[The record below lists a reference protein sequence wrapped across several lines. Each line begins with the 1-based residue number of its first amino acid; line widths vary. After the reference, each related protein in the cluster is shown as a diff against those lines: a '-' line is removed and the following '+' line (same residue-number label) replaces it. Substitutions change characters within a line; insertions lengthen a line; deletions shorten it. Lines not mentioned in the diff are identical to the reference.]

1 MKEDV
6 YDNGTYDEKT
16 DFAEKHLFSPMRQ
29 KLKEIAGPITGNVL
43 ELAVST
49 GKGLSLYEGQ
59 DCRVIGADFSA
70 PALKEA
76 TRKAAAK
83 KIEFKPMEADVECLI
98 DVPTESV
105 DTVVCQLGFCTF
117 YNPERV
123 MNEVDR
129 VLKPKG
135 RILLLEHVVPD
146 SVIMKLLLKLIGK
159 KAKQEFGCNVD
170 RQTLHMFGRRFTCCA
185 DTSKLGGFL
194 HASVFYKD
202 MYKQPGVEGI
212 VW

>member
-29 KLKEIAGPITGNVL
+29 KLKELAGPITGNVL

-59 DCRVIGADFSA
+59 DCKVIGADFSA

-76 TRKAAAK
+76 ARKAAAK
-83 KIEFKPMEADVECLI
+83 KIEFKPIEADVECLI
-98 DVPTESV
+98 DVPTESI

-117 YNPERV
+117 YNPVRV

-170 RQTLHMFGRRFTCCA
+170 RKTLHMFGSRFTCSA

>member
-29 KLKEIAGPITGNVL
+29 KLKELAGPITGNVL

-83 KIEFKPMEADVECLI
+83 KIEFKPIEADVECLI
-98 DVPTESV
+98 DVTTESV

-170 RQTLHMFGRRFTCCA
+170 RQTLHMFGSRFTCYA

-202 MYKQPGVEGI
+202 MYKQSGVEGI